1 MENTTISNIENYKI
15 NDTLLNIIEDF
26 CDGLFQERLELLY
39 NAARSRGSIQTKNFF
54 MFAYYACCIENP
66 YYNDYIFNQV
76 GNVISRCHKEY
87 FAAINAILTLTCL
100 KRLQE
105 NEVYA
110 ELVKG
115 QICQVPK
122 GAVQEQQ
129 AIRSIQTI
137 LLSKCLQ
144 VIEQMDENSEYLKEI
159 GLENELAK
167 LKFDN
172 KL

>member
-1 MENTTISNIENYKI
+1 MENSTISYIENYKI
-15 NDTLLNIIEDF
+15 NDTLLTIIEDF
-26 CDGLFQERLELLY
+26 CNGPLQERLELLY
-39 NAARSRGSIQTKNFF
+39 NAARSRGPIQTKNFF
-54 MFAYYACCIENP
+54 IFAYHACLVENEYYA
-66 YYNDYIFNQV
+66 DYIFNQIR
-76 GNVISRCHKEY
+76 NIILPCHKKY
-87 FAAINAILTLTCL
+87 FAAINAILKLTCL

-115 QICQVPK
+115 QICQVPI

-144 VIEQMDENSEYLKEI
+144 VIEQMDENLKYQKEI
-159 GLENELAK
+159 GLENEITQ